1 MLTMKEFKLLY
12 STSGTEKW
20 YNNFEKMF
28 VNIWYTKYMYTL

>member
-20 YNNFEKMF
+20 YNFEKMF
-28 VNIWYTKYMYTL
+28 GNIWYTKYMYTL